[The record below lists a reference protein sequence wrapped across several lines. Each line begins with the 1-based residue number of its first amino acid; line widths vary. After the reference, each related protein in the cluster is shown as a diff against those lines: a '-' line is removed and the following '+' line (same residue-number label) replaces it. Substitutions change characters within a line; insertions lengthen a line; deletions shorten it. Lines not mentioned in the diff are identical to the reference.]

1 MDLSNGYYNAMLDV
15 IDRFFE
21 GEIDIA
27 AFEEGV
33 RYIFGIDAYIMF
45 TIDRVIHSLIK
56 QVHTH
61 KKKATFCCLFCS

>member
-1 MDLSNGYYNAMLDV
+1 VDLSNGYYNAMLDV

-27 AFEEGV
+27 TFEEGV
-33 RYIFGIDAYIMF
+33 RYIFGINAYIMF

-56 QVHTH
+56 QVHT
-61 KKKATFCCLFCS
+61 KKIATFCCLFCS